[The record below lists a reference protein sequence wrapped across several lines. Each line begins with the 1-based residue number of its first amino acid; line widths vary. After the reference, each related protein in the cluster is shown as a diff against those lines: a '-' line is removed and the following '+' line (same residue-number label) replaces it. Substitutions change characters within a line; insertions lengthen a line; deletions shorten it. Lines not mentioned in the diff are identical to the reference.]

1 MPWLK
6 TTTDGV
12 VVHLRVIPRAAKHL
26 VQGPHGD
33 RLKIR
38 LQAPPVEGKAN
49 KALMKFLA
57 AKLEVP
63 VSRLSLVAGKTGR
76 EKTVRVE
83 GVPAGKVR
91 ARLWAGTE
99 EN

>member
-1 MPWLK
+1 MQWFE
-6 TTTDGV
+6 TTSEGTLLR
-12 VVHLRVIPRAAKHL
+12 LRVIPRAAKNE

-57 AKLEVP
+57 GRLEVP

-83 GVPAGKVR
+83 GVDAKALR
-91 ARLWAGTE
+91 AALWPE
-99 EN
+99 